1 MATTKPTF
9 LNETYAGYHHNQVP
23 KEDEE
28 LTRVGP
34 GTPGGEYLRRFW
46 HPVAYTQELTDL
58 PLAIK
63 ILGEELVIFRDGS
76 GEIGLL
82 ERHCSHRGTSLE
94 YGKIEQK
101 GIRCCYHGWL
111 FNVDGRILD
120 TPGEPPDSTFKDK
133 LCHGAYPVHE
143 KMGIVFAYMG
153 PPDKKPPFPNYDMFD
168 MPESRLVAV
177 PSQKNIKPCNWMQVV
192 DNVPDIVH
200 EAFLHGSI
208 SGVHFI
214 DSEGRQITE
223 LLDVGALNFEQ
234 TPIGVLAQE
243 TRRVGDSV
251 WVRSLEYI
259 CPNIAN
265 LSKTPTFPVKYKDGK
280 EAICAVPKTF
290 RWRVPVD
297 DYNTMEINFYR
308 AREAD
313 EDDMPNY
320 GPATVS
326 NMSGRPY
333 ADMQREPGDYE
344 AQISQRPI
352 AVHAMEHLTATDR
365 GVTLFR
371 KMVREGIR
379 AVERGED
386 PVGVWRDTSSPIP
399 TYGNE
404 IVMSVPQAATTEEDA
419 KLVADTGRQVG
430 KRALKIS
437 PATDDIREIRW

>member
-153 PPDKKPPFPNYDMFD
+153 PPDKKPPFLTMTCLICLSPVWLPCPRKRTSNLVIGCRSLTT
-168 MPESRLVAV
+168 SRT
-177 PSQKNIKPCNWMQVV
+177 S
-192 DNVPDIVH
+192 
-200 EAFLHGSI
+200 F
-208 SGVHFI
+208 
-214 DSEGRQITE
+214 
-223 LLDVGALNFEQ
+223 
-234 TPIGVLAQE
+234 
-243 TRRVGDSV
+243 TRRSSTV
-251 WVRSLEYI
+251 L
-259 CPNIAN
+259 
-265 LSKTPTFPVKYKDGK
+265 L
-280 EAICAVPKTF
+280 AVF
-290 RWRVPVD
+290 
-297 DYNTMEINFYR
+297 
-308 AREAD
+308 
-313 EDDMPNY
+313 
-320 GPATVS
+320 S
-326 NMSGRPY
+326 S
-333 ADMQREPGDYE
+333 
-344 AQISQRPI
+344 
-352 AVHAMEHLTATDR
+352 LTAR
-365 GVTLFR
+365 GV
-371 KMVREGIR
+371 K
-379 AVERGED
+379 
-386 PVGVWRDTSSPIP
+386 
-399 TYGNE
+399 
-404 IVMSVPQAATTEEDA
+404 
-419 KLVADTGRQVG
+419 
-430 KRALKIS
+430 
-437 PATDDIREIRW
+437 